1 MKNLLT
7 AFSLILLFTACSTST
22 EQDPDRIGT
31 WRIDSPEHAT
41 WMGGDETASN
51 MAYYVAADSTD
62 PDSTITMVYPN
73 SDFSV
78 EMTEEVFSPNQANV
92 SLNITDMQIPQ
103 YYTIDFR
110 VDTTMATLGDNF
122 IKSFGNRSLSLGD
135 SGYEIS
141 PTYLFDCD
149 NPIQPSEGTLKYILS
164 ITYPQSGDT
173 LSAVFEYKL
182 RLKGVQQAAKRVA
195 CN

>member
-1 MKNLLT
+1 MKNQLTIPTLLI
-7 AFSLILLFTACSTST
+7 AILTACSAST

-78 EMTEEVFSPNQANV
+78 EMTEEVVYPDQANV
-92 SLNITDMQIPQ
+92 SLRITDKQLPRS
-103 YYTIDFR
+103 YNVTFKL
-110 VDTTMATLGDNF
+110 DTTNASLGNNF
-122 IKSFGNRSLSLGD
+122 IKYYGNHTRAVGE
-135 SGYEIS
+135 SGYKIS
-141 PTYLFDCD
+141 PTYLFDCE
-149 NPIQPSEGTLKYILS
+149 NPIEPSEGTLTYIFTS
-164 ITYPQSGDT
+164 STSDT
-173 LSAVFEYKL
+173 TQVIFEYNL
-182 RLKGVQQAAKRVA
+182 RLKGVQQAAERIA